1 MSGKTKKE
9 KAKGPAKSVSS
20 LSAKKQ
26 RCARSYA
33 GGQARKQ
40 LRREVQEAA
49 AARNRGL
56 RARGELTPWEQAK
69 SAAKFRKG
77 AGANL
82 GPEDVAR
89 LQALKAEDGIPV
101 RKVGQPSARESVR
114 AAKRKG
120 AGSGD

>member
-9 KAKGPAKSVSS
+9 KTRGPAKSVSS

-49 AARNRGL
+49 HARNIARK
-56 RARGELTPWEQAK
+56 ARGELTPWQ
-69 SAAKFRKG
+69 AAKAAARARK
-77 AGANL
+77 AGSNISSIERAALADPIVMNA
-82 GPEDVAR
+82 VRTAR
-89 LQALKAEDGIPV
+89 QGN
-101 RKVGQPSARESVR
+101 RESVR